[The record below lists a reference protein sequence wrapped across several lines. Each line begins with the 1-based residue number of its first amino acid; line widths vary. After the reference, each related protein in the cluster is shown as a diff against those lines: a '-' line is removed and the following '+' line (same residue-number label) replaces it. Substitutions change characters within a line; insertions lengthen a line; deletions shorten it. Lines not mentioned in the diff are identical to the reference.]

1 MALED
6 VYQRNLH
13 HRTHRAG
20 WLRAAVLGANDG
32 LVSTASLMIGVA
44 AARAGDQSFLVTAGA
59 AGIAAGAM
67 SMAVGEYVSVRSQN
81 DIEESDRLLEIEHLA
96 IDPEG
101 EFEELVEIYMKR
113 GLSREL
119 AVQVVDAMHK
129 RDPLEA
135 HLRDELRTI
144 STYKGASS
152 SGSSRFGMSFTA
164 GGPHSIR
171 WSICPNTGCGSH
183 QHRGLHNPWPPCNG
197 NDQCEDCRLKASY
210 PNLARDWRRNSRN
223 GHHGG
228 YWPSPAC
235 EWHLKHPLATLLH
248 SALNYQQ

>member
-44 AARAGDQSFLVTAGA
+44 TARAEQSFLVTAGA

-96 IDPEG
+96 IDPDG
-101 EFEELVEIYMKR
+101 ELEELIEIYINR

-119 AVQVVDAMHK
+119 ATEVATTMHA

-135 HLRDELRTI
+135 HLRDELGQHPHTKARPVQAAI
-144 STYKGASS
+144 ASAL
-152 SGSSRFGMSFTA
+152 SFTA
-164 GGPHSIR
+164 GGLIPFVGAFAPSHGKAA
-171 WSICPNTGCGSH
+171 WSIIIFTIIGLIFTGIISAKTAGSKLLIPTLRVIGGGCLGMAITAGIG
-183 QHRGLHNPWPPCNG
+183 QILHVSG
-197 NDQCEDCRLKASY
+197 I
-210 PNLARDWRRNSRN
+210 
-223 GHHGG
+223 
-228 YWPSPAC
+228 
-235 EWHLKHPLATLLH
+235 
-248 SALNYQQ
+248 

>member
-44 AARAGDQSFLVTAGA
+44 AARTEQSFLVTAGA

-101 EFEELVEIYMKR
+101 EFEELVHIYIER
-113 GLSREL
+113 GLTREL
-119 AVQVVDAMHK
+119 AVQVVTEMHK
-129 RDPLEA
+129 KDPLEA
-135 HLRDELRTI
+135 HLRDELGQHPHTKARPVQAAI
-144 STYKGASS
+144 ASAI
-152 SGSSRFGMSFTA
+152 SFTA
-164 GGPHSIR
+164 GGLVPFAGAFAPTAGAAASSI
-171 WSICPNTGCGSH
+171 IGFTLV
-183 QHRGLHNPWPPCNG
+183 GL
-197 NDQCEDCRLKASY
+197 
-210 PNLARDWRRNSRN
+210 
-223 GHHGG
+223 
-228 YWPSPAC
+228 
-235 EWHLKHPLATLLH
+235 LATGIISAKTAGSKILIPTLRVMAGGCLGMAITAGIGQLLH
-248 SALNYQQ
+248 VSGI

>member
-6 VYQRNLH
+6 VYRRNQQ

-44 AARAGDQSFLVTAGA
+44 AAKSGEQGFLVTAGA

-96 IDPEG
+96 TDPAG
-101 EFEELVEIYMKR
+101 ELEELIEIYINR

-119 AVQVVDAMHK
+119 ATEVAETMHEN
-129 RDPLEA
+129 DPLAA
-135 HLRDELRTI
+135 HLRDELGQHPHTKARPVQAAIASATAFTLGGLI
-144 STYKGASS
+144 PFIGAFAPTVGKAAWSIIGFTLVGLVVTGIVS
-152 SGSSRFGMSFTA
+152 AKTA
-164 GGPHSIR
+164 GSKLLIPTLRVIGG
-171 WSICPNTGCGSH
+171 GCLGMAITAGIG
-183 QHRGLHNPWPPCNG
+183 QILHVSG
-197 NDQCEDCRLKASY
+197 I
-210 PNLARDWRRNSRN
+210 
-223 GHHGG
+223 
-228 YWPSPAC
+228 
-235 EWHLKHPLATLLH
+235 
-248 SALNYQQ
+248 